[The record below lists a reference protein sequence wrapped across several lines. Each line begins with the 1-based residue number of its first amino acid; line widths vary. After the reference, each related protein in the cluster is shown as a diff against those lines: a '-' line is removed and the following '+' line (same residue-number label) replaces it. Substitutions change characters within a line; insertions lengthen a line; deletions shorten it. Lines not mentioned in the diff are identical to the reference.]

1 MLGGGKM
8 KELYEL
14 KGEGCS
20 IRGIAREL
28 GISRNTV
35 RKYVRSPEVP
45 KPMTRAKRG
54 TKLDAYKEYLDV
66 RLAEGLENC
75 VVLLRE
81 IRELGYD
88 GRLQH
93 AEELRLS
100 EVQAASAEGDD
111 AVRDRTR
118 RAGAG
123 GLGSRQLQGRG
134 WAQASYVGVR
144 DGAGLLAYDLRG
156 VREACGRSNVHQV
169 PPERLRLLRR
179 GAEAL
184 PVRQRQGGGYW
195 TGR

>member
-1 MLGGGKM
+1 MLGVRTVR
-8 KELYEL
+8 ELYEL
-14 KGEGCS
+14 NGKGRS
-20 IRGIAREL
+20 IHGIAEDL

-35 RKYVRSPEVP
+35 RKYLRSPGVP
-45 KPMTRAKRG
+45 KAKPRSKRG
-54 TKLDAYKEYLDV
+54 SMLDAYKEYIDV

-144 DGAGLLAYDLRG
+144 NGAGLLSRDLRG
-156 VREACGRSNVHQV
+156 VRAQSR
-169 PPERLRLLRR
+169 
-179 GAEAL
+179 
-184 PVRQRQGGGYW
+184 
-195 TGR
+195 